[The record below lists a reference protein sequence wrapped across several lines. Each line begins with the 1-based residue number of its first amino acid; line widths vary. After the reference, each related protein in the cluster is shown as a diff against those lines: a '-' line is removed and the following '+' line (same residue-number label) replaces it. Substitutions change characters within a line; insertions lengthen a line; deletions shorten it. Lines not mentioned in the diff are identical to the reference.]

1 MLVTKK
7 TSNPFFTLAISF
19 LFFIQFSAYSQVRVP
34 FTERASASNPSRKT
48 FQVKGDFVLIGNTN
62 LSLANYADDLMND
75 NLLLFEDVDGN
86 NSTINSSSA
95 VLSIPKENGAEES
108 CTNVLFAGLYWSGRG
123 PTEDVFYVNDQNGF
137 PKKLDRMEVKLFGP
151 NDPIGS
157 IFRAGQN
164 DIRYTYGLD
173 LNNDLG
179 LYVGFVEVTDYI
191 RQHGEGEYT
200 VADLG
205 ALEGTN
211 YHYGGWSLVVVYE
224 NPVMENRSIT
234 VFDGYAFVRGS
245 VVADFTI
252 PISGFSAVD
261 NGPVKMKLG
270 IAAGEGDVAALGD
283 YFEIERGVNTN
294 DFVRLSH
301 AGNSP
306 DNFFNS
312 SIVTGG
318 NPRNPD
324 LKNNTGMDISVL
336 DVPNAGNSIISNG
349 QTSTRFRYG
358 TDGDAYVIYNIV
370 MAVDANEP
378 EVQGYHYVNTI
389 NQLAFDESKSI
400 VPGDELEIVVEVKNT
415 GGVLLEDLLLEINL
429 PEGLEYISSEGEYF
443 FVNNSGKQ
451 PSQVSDQVVW
461 GLGEIPL
468 PSSPG
473 DLMAKLTYTVRVTE
487 KCEVLI
493 DTCSPNFIL
502 DGQIQGINGN
512 SGKPIPTTPLLVG
525 FSEDSQCLNSP
536 IFGPIEIQVDA
547 DEFLKNICGYE
558 SGESK
563 IIICTNQANTEILPS
578 LYLADVFPVGTR
590 YYNEFPLNT
599 TTIEYGN
606 GINFP
611 LDYEAVYYAVIT
623 DSKCPIGFGFA
634 VSEVKIEVAIEEG
647 SCETSAP
654 ERKVSL
660 SISNGVAP
668 YSIIWEEGG
677 VPTTET
683 NRDLLPGL
691 HRISVI
697 DQTGCAA
704 NKDVLVPESKLF
716 SVELTNSSLI
726 EDCPEEAELNVQLII
741 TSESPSEYDVTISG
755 VLLSGEKIE
764 LTYSGLTEGAYE
776 YNELLP
782 GVYTIEIE
790 NLEGCSQ
797 VKSLEIEEEDLAYL
811 KADFGYSSES
821 LVNEGLLNF
830 ISPVNFDNLSHG
842 SSIMT
847 YSWDFGDGNA
857 SIESDPIHEYSAP
870 GEYIVHLEVSDL
882 LGCVKESS
890 KTLKITGAQFIRIP
904 DAFTPNGD
912 GRNDYY
918 FPVFNQ
924 LQSMEFWVFNRWGEL
939 IFFSQSLESQGWDGN
954 FKGKEAPNGT
964 YIYKVN
970 YLLEKDGAKLKT
982 QTGSF
987 VLIK

>member
-1 MLVTKK
+1 MIKAHISSLISLTII
-7 TSNPFFTLAISF
+7 FFLC
-19 LFFIQFSAYSQVRVP
+19 IQYSVFSQVRVP
-34 FTERASASNPSRKT
+34 FAERASASNPSRKT
-48 FQVKGDFVLIGNTN
+48 FHVKGDFVLIGNTN
-62 LSLANYADDLMND
+62 LSLANYSDDLMND

-95 VLSIPKENGAEES
+95 VLNFPKENGADAS
-108 CTNVLFAGLYWSGRG
+108 CSNVLFAGLYWSGRG
-123 PTEDVFYVNDQNGF
+123 PTEDVYYLNDQNGF
-137 PKKLDRMEVKLFGP
+137 PKKMDRREVKLFGP
-151 NDPIGS
+151 DDPVGGKFS
-157 IFRAGQN
+157 AGDN

-173 LNNDLG
+173 LDNDLG

-261 NGPVKMKLG
+261 NGPVNMKLG

-312 SIVTGG
+312 SILTGG
-318 NPRNPD
+318 NPRNPN
-324 LKNNTGMDISVL
+324 LKNNTGMDISVF

-378 EVQGYHYVNTI
+378 EVQGYHYVKTI
-389 NQLAFDESKSI
+389 NNQAFDASKSM
-400 VPGDELEIVVEVKNT
+400 VPGDELEIVVEIKNT
-415 GGVLLEDLLLEINL
+415 GGVKLEDLLLEINL
-429 PEGLEYISSEGEYF
+429 PEGLEYVSSRGEYF
-443 FVNNSGKQ
+443 FAGNSGKQ
-451 PSQVSDQVVW
+451 PAQVLHQVRW
-461 GLGEIPL
+461 ELGQIPL
-468 PSSPG
+468 PKNAD
-473 DLMAKLTYTVRVTE
+473 DLMATLTYSLRVTDR
-487 KCEVLI
+487 CELLI
-493 DTCSPNFIL
+493 DTCSANFVL
-502 DGQIQGINGN
+502 DGQIQGINKD

-525 FSEDSQCLNSP
+525 FSEDSKCFNSP
-536 IFGPIEIQVDA
+536 IFEPIEIQVDA
-547 DEFLKNICGYE
+547 GEFLKNKCGYE
-558 SGESK
+558 SGEPK
-563 IIICTNQANTEILPS
+563 VIICTSQGDTEISPS
-578 LYLADVFPVGTR
+578 IYLTDVFPAGTR
-590 YYNEFPLNT
+590 YYNEFPLT
-599 TTIEYGN
+599 STTIEYGN
-606 GINFP
+606 GINFLP
-611 LDYEAVYYAVIT
+611 DYQAIYYAVIPDGT
-623 DSKCPIGFGFA
+623 CPIGFGFA
-634 VSEVKIEVAIEEG
+634 VSEVEIEVAIEDG
-647 SCETSAP
+647 SCQPSTP

-668 YSIIWEEGG
+668 YSVIWEEGG
-677 VPTTET
+677 VPTAET
-683 NRDLLPGL
+683 DRALLPGL
-691 HRISVI
+691 HRISVV
-697 DQTGCAA
+697 DQTGCIAK
-704 NKDVLVPESKLF
+704 KDVLIPKAKLF
-716 SVELTNSSLI
+716 SVELTKSSLPG
-726 EDCPEEAELNVQLII
+726 DCPEEPGLTVRLVI
-741 TSESPSEYDVTISG
+741 TSESTSEHMVTIEG
-755 VLLSGEKIE
+755 VLLSGEKFRLIDLE
-764 LTYSGLTEGAYE
+764 LPEGNYE
-776 YNELLP
+776 YNDLLP
-782 GVYTIEIE
+782 GTYTVEIE

-797 VKSLEIEEEDLAYL
+797 VESLYIGEEDFVYL
-811 KADFGYSSES
+811 KADYVYNSES

-830 ISPVNFDNLSHG
+830 NYPVSFDNHSQG
-842 SSIMT
+842 SSILM
-847 YSWDFGDGNA
+847 YFWDFGDGNT
-857 SIESDPIHEYSAP
+857 SSDSDPIHQYSAP
-870 GEYIVHLEVSDL
+870 GDYIVRLEVSDL
-882 LGCVKESS
+882 LGCVKEIS
-890 KTLKITGAQFIRIP
+890 KSLKITGAQYVRMP

-924 LQSMEFWVFNRWGEL
+924 LQFIEFSIFNRWGEM
-939 IFFSQSLESQGWDGN
+939 IFYSQNQESQGWDGN
-954 FKGKEAPNGT
+954 FKGKEAPIGT

-970 YLLEKDGAKLKT
+970 YLYESEGAKPKT